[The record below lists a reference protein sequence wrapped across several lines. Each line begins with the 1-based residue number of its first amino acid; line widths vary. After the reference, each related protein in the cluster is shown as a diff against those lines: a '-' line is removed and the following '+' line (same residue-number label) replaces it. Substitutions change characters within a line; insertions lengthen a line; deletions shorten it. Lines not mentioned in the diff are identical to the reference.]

1 VRKEAQ
7 MAKTKK
13 AKLAH
18 NSNSKSGPSLAFF
31 APLELLSTLRKV
43 HMGQKKC
50 QAWA

>member
-18 NSNSKSGPSLAFF
+18 NSNSKLGPSLAFF